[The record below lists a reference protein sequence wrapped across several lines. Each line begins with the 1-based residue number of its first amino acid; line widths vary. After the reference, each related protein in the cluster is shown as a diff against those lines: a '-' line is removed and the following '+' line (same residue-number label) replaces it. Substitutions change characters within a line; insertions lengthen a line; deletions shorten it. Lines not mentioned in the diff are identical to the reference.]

1 MRSNI
6 VTFNSSARINRRSSV
21 DSPYIFDAVVAWR
34 AVRGRTKI
42 KRYVDRRLERRRDR
56 ARTKVGKA
64 RKGWG
69 LLKGRPQMS
78 W

>member
-42 KRYVDRRLERRRDR
+42 KR
-56 ARTKVGKA
+56 
-64 RKGWG
+64 
-69 LLKGRPQMS
+69 
-78 W
+78 